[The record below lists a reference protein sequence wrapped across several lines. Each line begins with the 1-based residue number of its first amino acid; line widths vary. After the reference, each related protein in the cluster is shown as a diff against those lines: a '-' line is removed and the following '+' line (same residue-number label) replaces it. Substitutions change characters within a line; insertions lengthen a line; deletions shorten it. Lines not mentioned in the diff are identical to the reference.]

1 MPQLLWSKRNPVIAS
16 IMKIQLLIVLIS
28 SKSLY
33 FDEKLQDFAQ
43 FKIMLSLI
51 AARTPG
57 SRKNSAENEVY
68 SFLIKRYRE
77 SYESPSKF
85 FMVFTVIYLL

>member
-1 MPQLLWSKRNPVIAS
+1 
-16 IMKIQLLIVLIS
+16 
-28 SKSLY
+28 LY

-85 FMVFTVIYLL
+85 LWFLPLSTYYRFVKQIKHQNKVFLAFGNKVMMCL